1 MGTARHMKI
10 PRPILILIAACLS
23 GFTENE
29 IETAHQWA
37 ERTKETL
44 SACLQAEVKNS
55 LTLRIKPADFSIY
68 IKGACVQEAT
78 SFRVPFV
85 DYLAMKHPDID
96 RATHLATAEG
106 IIEQWRNAAVK
117 LYIVKLYIETLYESN
132 N

>member
-1 MGTARHMKI
+1 MKI
-10 PRPILILIAACLS
+10 PRLILFILIAACLS

-29 IETAHQWA
+29 IEAAHQWA
-37 ERTKETL
+37 EKTKEAL

-55 LTLRIKPADFSIY
+55 LMLRMKPADFALY
-68 IKGACVQEAT
+68 IKGACVQEAN

-85 DYLAMKHPDID
+85 DYLAIKHRDVD
-96 RATHLATAEG
+96 SATHGSTADG
-106 IIEQWRNAAVK
+106 IVEQWRNAAVK